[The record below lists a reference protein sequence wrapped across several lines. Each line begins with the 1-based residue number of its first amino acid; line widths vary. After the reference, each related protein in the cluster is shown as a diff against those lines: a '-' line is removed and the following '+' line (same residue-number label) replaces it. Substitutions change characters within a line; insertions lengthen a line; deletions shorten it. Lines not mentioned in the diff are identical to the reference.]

1 MKPRTCNEEKTLNW
15 EPQGFDPSTYG
26 ETAERT
32 AVHEATGLTGQTLIY
47 VVMCIDVIL

>member
-1 MKPRTCNEEKTLNW
+1 MTILILSEINLKFKIIMKPRTCNEEKTLNW

-32 AVHEATGLTGQTLIY
+32 AVHEATG
-47 VVMCIDVIL
+47 